1 MIRLKTILLEKKKKS
16 EKSEKSDFDRTKFY
30 KKYLENLLPEN
41 FQVNLQDDEL
51 VIKIK

>member
-1 MIRLKTILLEKKKKS
+1 MIRLKTILLEEKKKS
-16 EKSEKSDFDRTKFY
+16 EKSDFNRIEFY

-41 FQVNLQDDEL
+41 FKVDLQDDEL

>member
-1 MIRLKTILLEKKKKS
+1 MIRLKTILLEEKK
-16 EKSEKSDFDRTKFY
+16 KSEKSDFDRNEFY
-30 KKYLENLLPEN
+30 IKYLENLLPEN

>member
-1 MIRLKTILLEKKKKS
+1 MIRLKTILLEEKKKS
-16 EKSEKSDFDRTKFY
+16 EKADFDRTEFY

-41 FQVNLQDDEL
+41 FKVDLQDDEL

>member
-1 MIRLKTILLEKKKKS
+1 MIRLKTILLEEKK
-16 EKSEKSDFDRTKFY
+16 KSEKSDFDRTEFY

-41 FQVNLQDDEL
+41 FKVDLQDDEL